1 MIVIRIFP
9 TYSSFKEVCLKI
21 DNIPYFYFFYN
32 NPFYVQ
38 HAFVLFLFI
47 IAYPLVFSLGAHFS
61 ARFRQKIS
69 LEEKLIAFSSQ
80 FNQLKEQL
88 LNDKTIFEKQLENS
102 IIEKKPSATKN
113 SLAIQLSKKEVDFEN
128 LWERKQG
135 TKKQ

>member
-1 MIVIRIFP
+1 
-9 TYSSFKEVCLKI
+9 
-21 DNIPYFYFFYN
+21 
-32 NPFYVQ
+32 
-38 HAFVLFLFI
+38 
-47 IAYPLVFSLGAHFS
+47 
-61 ARFRQKIS
+61 
-69 LEEKLIAFSSQ
+69 
-80 FNQLKEQL
+80 